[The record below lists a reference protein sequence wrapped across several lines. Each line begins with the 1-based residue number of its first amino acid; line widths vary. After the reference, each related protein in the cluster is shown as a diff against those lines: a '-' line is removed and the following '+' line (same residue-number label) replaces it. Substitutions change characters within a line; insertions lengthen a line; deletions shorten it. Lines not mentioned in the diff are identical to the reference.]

1 MTTDAS
7 VKNNIA
13 TSVTHIQ
20 KEQALITKAI
30 YHAMNILP
38 TEAELFTI
46 RCGISQ
52 AVYINDITNIVV
64 VTDAIPTAQKIFDIS
79 YYLFQLYSIAIF
91 QDLRAFFSKNPRN
104 SITFENCPSDDKWPP
119 HQLVNKESKTSKF
132 YPILPSKTLWDYS
145 RKEEC
150 DSILKK
156 WQMYFQAFDLKGRNF
171 LDLNDD
177 NNKPI
182 QPSYSKG
189 GSWLKHF
196 SVSNS
201 LCARV

>member
-46 RCGISQ
+46 RCGTSQ

-64 VTDAIPTAQKIFDIS
+64 VTDAISTAQKIFDIS

-104 SITFENCPSDDKWPP
+104 SITF
-119 HQLVNKESKTSKF
+119 
-132 YPILPSKTLWDYS
+132 
-145 RKEEC
+145 
-150 DSILKK
+150 
-156 WQMYFQAFDLKGRNF
+156 
-171 LDLNDD
+171 
-177 NNKPI
+177 
-182 QPSYSKG
+182 
-189 GSWLKHF
+189 
-196 SVSNS
+196 
-201 LCARV
+201 